1 MKVAV
6 FSDTHGSL
14 ARLPMVLA
22 ALPALDAVLHLGD
35 FAGDGDAIAES
46 LSVPC
51 YAVRGN
57 CDFRGNAPWERVAEL
72 GGARL
77 LLTHGHRY
85 SGLYALALAAEA
97 QRCNAVLFGHTH
109 SPLLTAQGACLIVNP
124 GSLSR
129 PRGSAPGYALLTIEG
144 GEVKAELR
152 SL

>member
-35 FAGDGDAIAES
+35 FAGDGEAIAES

-72 GGARL
+72 GGAL
-77 LLTHGHRY
+77 GSVFT
-85 SGLYALALAAEA
+85 
-97 QRCNAVLFGHTH
+97 
-109 SPLLTAQGACLIVNP
+109 PLTAVSFLVFTLLYTPCVAAVAAIRREL
-124 GSLSR
+124 GSLLKTVGVVILQCGVAWCAAYIVYSVL
-129 PRGSAPGYALLTIEG
+129 GLLI
-144 GEVKAELR
+144 
-152 SL
+152 